1 MLSNGGPYKVLI
13 DGGPMNYNP
22 HKSKRNGDTFTC
34 RYVLHVS
41 NARNRIIYGKIDKV
55 GVLQNVR

>member
-1 MLSNGGPYKVLI
+1 
-13 DGGPMNYNP
+13 MNYNP